1 MLLPRSGGPTETQ
14 ELNLNFDPT
23 VDLEDKGTANHTL
36 DTGFLA
42 LGKVCGMNS
51 SADIDLT
58 TLFLLEENS
67 LPDRLMMKSFLSL
80 SCILKNKNKAIR
92 RIMTSK

>member
-23 VDLEDKGTANHTL
+23 VDLEDKRTANHTL

-58 TLFLLEENS
+58 TLFL
-67 LPDRLMMKSFLSL
+67 
-80 SCILKNKNKAIR
+80 
-92 RIMTSK
+92 